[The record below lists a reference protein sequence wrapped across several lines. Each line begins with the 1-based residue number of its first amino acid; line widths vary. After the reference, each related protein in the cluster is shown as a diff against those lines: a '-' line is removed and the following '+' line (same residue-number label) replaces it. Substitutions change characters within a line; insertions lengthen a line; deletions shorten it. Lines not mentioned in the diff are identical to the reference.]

1 MRNHRRDF
9 VTGVLATALGA
20 AGATRAQTTAGA
32 RQPKPGSKPAVNPN
46 APPPPGFYDFSG
58 VSGPG
63 KPAQAY
69 SEHGGWRSG
78 STGVAYSG
86 PDPQAFKPLKWE
98 DYATGAAVTS
108 GLLPPIRPL
117 IEAHVRDTVITLG
130 GDGNYYM
137 TGSTGDNIWA
147 FNDGVELWR
156 SPDLKSWDY
165 LGVVWSIE
173 KDGGWEKRWRGM
185 HDLPTRA
192 IWAPEIHYV
201 GGVYA
206 IALSMAPGGLSILKS
221 TTGKAEGPYAHAFS
235 PDKPIMNGIDG
246 TLFEDDDGSVY
257 YTYGGARRLYKLKAD
272 WSGFEGE
279 PHEIKFDE
287 DHDPA
292 HHGPRCPNNNFD
304 DIGRE
309 GAVLFKAEGRYYLGA
324 ADWPQG
330 RYSTMLVVSDSL
342 FGPYHKR
349 HESVPCG
356 GGTGFFRDKQGA
368 WWSTFFGND
377 QQSPFLEKPAIVR
390 VAFDAEGR
398 VGVDRAFY
406 KMTS

>member
-1 MRNHRRDF
+1 MRARRRDF
-9 VTGVLATALGA
+9 VTGVLAAVLGA
-20 AGATRAQTTAGA
+20 AGASRAQTQSPGPT
-32 RQPKPGSKPAVNPN
+32 QPPRPRVNPN

-69 SEHGGWRSG
+69 SERGGWRSG
-78 STGVAYSG
+78 WTGVAYSG
-86 PDPQAFKPLKWE
+86 PNPQGFRPIEWLNYDA
-98 DYATGAAVTS
+98 GSAVKR
-108 GLLPPIRPL
+108 GMLPRIRPL

-165 LGVVWSIE
+165 MGVVWSIE
-173 KDGGWEKRWRGM
+173 KDGGWEKQWRGM

-201 GGVYA
+201 GGTYA

-221 TTGKAEGPYAHAFS
+221 TTGKPEGPYAHAFS
-235 PDKPIMNGIDG
+235 PEKPLMNGIDG
-246 TLFEDDDGSVY
+246 TLFEDDDGSIY
-257 YTYGGARRLYKLKAD
+257 FTYGGAHRLYKLKAD

-279 PHEIKFDE
+279 PYPIAFDE
-287 DHDPA
+287 VHDPQQ
-292 HHGPRCPNNNFD
+292 HGPRCPTNNFN

-309 GAVLFKAEGRYYLGA
+309 GAVLFKANGRYYIGA

-330 RYSTMLVVSDSL
+330 RYSTMLVVSDTL
-342 FGPYHKR
+342 FGPYHRR
-349 HESVPCG
+349 HETVPCG
-356 GGTGFFRDKQGA
+356 GGGGFFKDKQGV
-368 WWSTFFGND
+368 WWATFFGND
-377 QQSPFLEKPAIVR
+377 EQSPFREKPAIVR

-398 VGVDRAFY
+398 VGVDRAHY
-406 KMTS
+406 RMNP